1 MDVALKNLARVCIS
15 ATVIGVIGLL
25 SACGGGAN
33 DQTGNASPSAVPNSS
48 APALQSF
55 LPTSNAPPSAQ
66 TIALQMEGGRL
77 NSQELAQIAATG
89 ILPTPFDGPLL
100 SGAQDL
106 SKSIEKSN
114 VPVAQLPQI
123 RMNATLGAPLSAAS
137 LTPAYRFYN
146 SSTLGHFYTTS
157 TAERDNL
164 IVTVPVMKY
173 EGPSFFTSP
182 TSVTG
187 LSPVHRFYNTQN
199 GVHFFT
205 ISESERAFV
214 AANFPNFKYE
224 GIAYYASTT
233 PDTGLIPLYRF
244 YYKSK
249 GFHFYTSNLAERDNI
264 IATLPS
270 YIYEGVSYYVWS
282 GNGQAIPPTPGPVSG
297 SLNGWTVTRLTS
309 SLDNTVSCSLSKV
322 IGTNSSLGLT
332 ARFGIDAR
340 SYRAGTN
347 SGFAPFPQDDIE
359 APYFNVSYCSSST
372 CYGTNSGTS
381 VLKVD
386 TFPTRT
392 FSNLNTATFQAH
404 QAAFLARGNRLLTTD
419 QSPDR
424 YQGVL
429 DEIGNGN
436 SLTVRA
442 VPNNQ
447 YFPTIEGSI
456 DLRGYTEMLV
466 IFNRCSAGRP
476 AGFP

>member
-1 MDVALKNLARVCIS
+1 MEITFKNLARVWVGPV
-15 ATVIGVIGLL
+15 ALVLL

-33 DQTGNASPSAVPNSS
+33 DQTGNASPSAAPNIN
-48 APALQSF
+48 AGALPSF

-157 TAERDNL
+157 TAERNNL
-164 IVTVPVMKY
+164 ITNVPVMKY

-270 YIYEGVSYYVWS
+270 YTYEGVSYYVWS
-282 GNGQAIPPTPGPVSG
+282 GSGQAIPPTPGPVSG
-297 SLNGWTVTRLTS
+297 SLNGWTVTRSTS
-309 SLDNTVSCSLSKV
+309 SLENTVSCSLSKV

-332 ARFGIDAR
+332 AYFRIDAR
-340 SYRAGTN
+340 SNRAGARSSSTVY
-347 SGFAPFPQDDIE
+347 PQDDIE
-359 APYFNVSYCSSST
+359 APYFNFSYCSSST
-372 CYGTNSGTS
+372 CYGTNGTS
-381 VLKVD
+381 LLKVD
-386 TFPTRT
+386 TFPTRS
-392 FSNLNTATFQAH
+392 FNKLNDATIQAH
-404 QAAFLARGNRLLTTD
+404 QAAFLARGDRLLTTD

-424 YQGVL
+424 YEGLL
-429 DEIGNGN
+429 DELGSGK

-447 YFPTIEGSI
+447 YFPTIEGTIS
-456 DLRGYTEMLV
+456 LQGYPEMLV

-476 AGFP
+476 AGLP

>member
-1 MDVALKNLARVCIS
+1 MA
-15 ATVIGVIGLL
+15 
-25 SACGGGAN
+25 
-33 DQTGNASPSAVPNSS
+33 PS
-48 APALQSF
+48 
-55 LPTSNAPPSAQ
+55 
-66 TIALQMEGGRL
+66 
-77 NSQELAQIAATG
+77 
-89 ILPTPFDGPLL
+89 
-100 SGAQDL
+100 
-106 SKSIEKSN
+106 
-114 VPVAQLPQI
+114 PQI
-123 RMNATLGAPLSAAS
+123 RLNATLGATQGATS
-137 LTPAYRFYN
+137 LAPAYRFYN

-233 PDTGLIPLYRF
+233 PATGLMPLYRF

-270 YIYEGVSYYVWS
+270 YTYEGVSYYVWS

-322 IGTNSSLGLT
+322 IGTDSSLGLT
-332 ARFGIDAR
+332 ARVRINAP
-340 SYRAGTN
+340 SYRAGSRSMFVPPN
-347 SGFAPFPQDDIE
+347 DDIE
-359 APYFNVSYCSSST
+359 APYFDLSYCGSSS
-372 CYGTNSGTS
+372 CYETNSGTS
-381 VLKVD
+381 LLKVD

-392 FSNLNTATFQAH
+392 FSNLNTATLQAH
-404 QAAFLARGNRLLTTD
+404 RDAFLARGNRLLTTD

-424 YQGVL
+424 YQGL
-429 DEIGNGN
+429 LNELGNGQ

-442 VPNNQ
+442 VPFNRF
-447 YFPTIEGSI
+447 FPTIEGTIS
-456 DLRGYTEMLV
+456 LQGYSEMLV
-466 IFNRCSAGRP
+466 VFNRCSAGRP
-476 AGFP
+476 AGLP